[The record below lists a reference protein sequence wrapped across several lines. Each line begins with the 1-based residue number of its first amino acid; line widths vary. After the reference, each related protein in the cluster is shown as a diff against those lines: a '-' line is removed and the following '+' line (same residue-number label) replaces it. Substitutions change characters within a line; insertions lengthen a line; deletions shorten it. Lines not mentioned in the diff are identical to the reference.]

1 MRISGLHAML
11 VAVIGVACSDDTTA
25 PTVTWI
31 ATINVANETPAPT
44 GTTDLG
50 GTATIT
56 ISGGGT
62 AAATITY
69 SLALTGTPTS
79 TITAAHIH
87 TAAAGATGTIRVNLC
102 GTSAVTADATHPGS
116 QPATPTCP
124 QSGGNVSGQIV
135 NYTSGSTYALGCT
148 LNTAGTACAS
158 NQLTFDQ
165 LVTALR
171 GYGAYVNVHTTTN
184 GGGEARGQLLP
195 PALP

>member
-25 PTVTWI
+25 PVATWI
-31 ATINVANETPAPT
+31 ATINVANETPAPA

-62 AAATITY
+62 AAGSITY

-87 TAAAGATGTIRVNLC
+87 TAAAGATGPVRVNLC
-102 GTSAVTADATHPGS
+102 GASTITTDNRSSATW
-116 QPATPTCP
+116 PTCP
-124 QSGGNVSGQIV
+124 ASGSSIPNTQVTW
-135 NYTSGSTYALGCT
+135 TSGSTLVG
-148 LNTAGTACAS
+148 GTG
-158 NQLTFDQ
+158 LTFDQ

-171 GYGAYVNVHTTTN
+171 AYGAYVNVHTTTN